1 MTLEELLAELNLAA
15 GPNLETLSIAG
26 AARYPEAFWATLSA
40 FANTSGGT
48 IVLGVREVQGKCE
61 FDFESERHIRAY
73 LQEYW
78 REVQFNRRVN
88 VQLLK
93 ATDVRIERP
102 GSSSAPLLLF
112 SVPQAPRTLKPV
124 YAGMDLFGKTY
135 RREGSQNLAC
145 TAAEVRQ
152 MLFDASD
159 TPPSEDSR
167 ILEGYSLGDLD
178 PETLRSFR
186 QAFEGLHRG
195 HPWNAE
201 GDLEFLEHV
210 GAYRKGRATSAEG
223 FTVAGLLMFG
233 KTMSITGQE
242 CRPYFFPDYRE
253 RMGQGSELT
262 SRLRPD
268 GTWEANLYQFYT
280 KALPRLLQNATPSQ
294 EAALREGLANCLI
307 HASYASAG
315 NLTIDKD
322 PEKIVMSNPGTMLA
336 GPQEFKKGGH
346 SVCRNPL
353 LQAMFGYVGVGAK
366 AGSGGATIAKGFP
379 AGTMSIEEC
388 HRPNRVEFVF
398 RVSGAAEQKTSLQAE
413 EPAKVEAAQ
422 TEPPEAER
430 NGAGAEAKAATG
442 IKAGDLTGKL
452 AEIYGHIKG
461 HPHTTSAE
469 IAEVIRLSRESAK
482 KYLQR
487 LTALGLVTAEGA
499 NKNRTYKAS

>member
-15 GPNLETLSIAG
+15 GPNLEVLSIAG
-26 AARYPEAFWATLSA
+26 KVRYPAAFWATLSA

-61 FDFESERHIRAY
+61 FDFESERHVRAY

-93 ATDVRIERP
+93 AADVRIERP

-178 PETLRSFR
+178 LDTLHSFR
-186 QAFEGLHRG
+186 QAFEGLHQG

-201 GDLEFLEHV
+201 SDQEFLEHV
-210 GAYRKGRATSAEG
+210 GAYRKNRATSAEG

-233 KTMSITGQE
+233 KTMSITSQE

-268 GTWEANLYQFYT
+268 GTWEANLYQFYA
-280 KALPRLLQNATPSQ
+280 KVLPRLLQNATPGQ

-353 LQAMFGYVGVGAK
+353 LQAMFGYVGVGAR
-366 AGSGGATIAKGFP
+366 AGSGGATIANGFP
-379 AGTMSIEEC
+379 GAVSLEEC
-388 HRPNRVEFVF
+388 HRPDRVEFVF
-398 RVSGAAEQKTSLQAE
+398 RVSGAATVNIQAE
-413 EPAKVEAAQ
+413 GPAKVEAAQ

-430 NGAGAEAKAATG
+430 NGSCTEAEAATEAKAA
-442 IKAGDLTGKL
+442 DLTGKL
-452 AEIYGHIKG
+452 AEIYGHVKG